1 VSSRLRDAREAAGI
15 SQRELALRAGVTRA
29 LVGSVEQGR
38 HVPAVDAALRLAAA
52 LGTTAEA
59 LFGAEPEIATQVV
72 TGGQATDGSVVRAA
86 TVGDRVVVAP
96 LTAEEDATGWAAA
109 DGTIEA
115 GSLAL
120 FPQGSVEGALILGCD
135 PALRVA
141 DSLSG
146 GRVVGVSATTGEA
159 LEALAE
165 GRCHAAL
172 VHGREKRLPDVKVS
186 IARWHVA
193 RWRVG
198 VAYHPELG
206 RTSLESLLDGSVPLI
221 RRQRSAASDQALVR
235 AALRLGVKPPA
246 GPLAGGHMESARRAA
261 WTSGAAITYEPA
273 AELYGLNFEP
283 LETHVVELW
292 AREEWS
298 AHPGVT
304 ELLEVIGSRAFRDR
318 VGAHSG
324 YDLSESGARR
334 AA

>member
-1 VSSRLRDAREAAGI
+1 
-15 SQRELALRAGVTRA
+15 VTRA

-59 LFGAEPEIATQVV
+59 LFGSEPEIATRVA
-72 TGGQATDGSVVRAA
+72 TGHQLADGAVVRAA
-86 TVGDRVVVAP
+86 TVGDEVVVAALP
-96 LTAEEDATGWAAA
+96 ADEDVAAWAAA
-109 DGTIEA
+109 DGTIKD
-115 GSLAL
+115 GSLVL
-120 FPQGSVEGALILGCD
+120 FPEGSVDGALILGCD

-141 DSLSG
+141 DALSG

-159 LEALAE
+159 IDALAAE
-165 GRCHAAL
+165 RCHAAL
-172 VHGREKRLPDVKVS
+172 VHGRERHLPKAPTEV
-186 IARWHVA
+186 ARWHVA

-198 VAYHPELG
+198 IAYHPDLG
-206 RTSLESLLDGSVPLI
+206 KTSLESLLEGKLPLV

-235 AALRLGVKPPA
+235 AARRLGVAPPP
-246 GPLAGGHMESARRAA
+246 GPLAGGHLEGARRASWA
-261 WTSGAAITYEPA
+261 TGAAITYEPA

-292 AREEWS
+292 ARQEWS

-304 ELLEVIGSRAFRDR
+304 ELLEVIGSPAFRDR
-318 VGAHSG
+318 VGAHGG
-324 YDLSESGARR
+324 YDLTDSGSRR